1 MKSPDVDHAFY
12 LYVDARDVAGGAVL
26 SQKDLQGVDHP
37 VAYFSKKLD
46 KHQRR
51 YSTIEKEAL
60 ALLLSLKHFD
70 VYVGSSVHTVQV
82 LRAYSH
88 QRRVFFSAAE
98 ILLRIYQNPI
108 PLNGNR

>member
-1 MKSPDVDHAFY
+1 MDN
-12 LYVDARDVAGGAVL
+12 
-26 SQKDLQGVDHP
+26 P

-46 KHQRR
+46 KYQRP

-82 LRAYSH
+82 FTDHNPL
-88 QRRVFFSAAE
+88 VFVSKF
-98 ILLRIYQNPI
+98 RNT
-108 PLNGNR
+108 NR